1 MIKKQY
7 FIPFLSLLLL
17 KILFSL
23 SSFALQPPFLSLF
36 SYFSLLLL
44 SCLPPLTQTLLAKC
58 VEIRMTMIGDDV
70 DVLWRLRLATV
81 LAFKV
86 VGFCGFCGT
95 FCC

>member
-1 MIKKQY
+1 
-7 FIPFLSLLLL
+7 
-17 KILFSL
+17 
-23 SSFALQPPFLSLF
+23 
-36 SYFSLLLL
+36 
-44 SCLPPLTQTLLAKC
+44 
-58 VEIRMTMIGDDV
+58 MIGDDV